1 MFFVLK
7 CKNILF
13 LVILLNLWKNVF
25 NNQNKLKK
33 DFNLFYFILTLE
45 LKIKF
50 PKNNKQ
56 IY

>member
-50 PKNNKQ
+50 QKNNKQ

>member
-7 CKNILF
+7 CKNIFF

-45 LKIKF
+45 LEIKF
-50 PKNNKQ
+50 QKNNKQ